1 MSINVSSDVAL
12 PSEAKK
18 VVWRIFGAGES
29 LLNKRSTYDLIAP
42 VISRR
47 YVASDDER
55 DKAIAEIRGWFVVH
69 ESRRRIRPD
78 MIEPIADMIVEG
90 IDVECPELGP
100 WAIAWI
106 NSDVVKKI
114 ILSRWSDELV
124 ASFVDAVLRVLDQLC
139 DQDRIL
145 DPAQSARLAGVDVDG
160 TIPRGS
166 FDRDGKVQTFD
177 ELYTHNS
184 KLVHFAIHRKA
195 INLMKLILDVLPERF
210 ESMIA
215 RLDHRVVQAWAAD
228 YMNSM
233 AEPMNYRRRLEWIA
247 RGSCDDLIALGIVHT
262 LNIVKRLDSDRYYA
276 ERLGQGRHGWRGES
290 RTPPDELDRV
300 VTGLIGGL
308 TDRLGA
314 LDSMDCV
321 RWIGE
326 LLGRA
331 PNMLDGRGGQERP
344 RRVGQLEEACT
355 AVLAGVVMRS
365 WSEDL
370 RAAWILG
377 LRLNTRGTWARHIVD
392 VALAVRDSDRA
403 LANEMFRVAL
413 EQGERKVAEDS
424 AKRHFYENWSDWHYR
439 EWTDRLGVALALGH
453 EDVDLVKWVSDR
465 CRPLPLSVWDVEA
478 DSASFYAADPVVQ
491 FWFLVAFHAIV
502 HRGEV
507 EMIVD
512 PAEVRALSELL
523 WAHCHFLGQHVNNY
537 VRNSVAVEY
546 AARCAIEYGEPNDGW
561 LLDQVG
567 NREVGPRALWALMCQ
582 RSRKRACEEPT
593 DTDSEAKT
601 TEEFLRVASRRF
613 GDGSRF
619 DLEDLKYWSGLWIL
633 LEAIEEAER
642 TAKAMLVILPRDRE
656 FRRRLGRV
664 YEITILKLLSLVANT
679 IKLSPAM
686 ESVVIRLYKDLWGGS
701 YIPEHERTDRRQ
713 IDEWLSRSELRV

>member
-29 LLNKRSTYDLIAP
+29 LLNKRSTYDLIEP

-69 ESRRRIRPD
+69 ENRRRIRPD

-114 ILSRWSDELV
+114 ILSRWSGELV

-210 ESMIA
+210 ESMIT

-247 RGSCDDLIALGIVHT
+247 RG
-262 LNIVKRLDSDRYYA
+262 
-276 ERLGQGRHGWRGES
+276 
-290 RTPPDELDRV
+290 
-300 VTGLIGGL
+300 
-308 TDRLGA
+308 
-314 LDSMDCV
+314 
-321 RWIGE
+321 
-326 LLGRA
+326 
-331 PNMLDGRGGQERP
+331 
-344 RRVGQLEEACT
+344 
-355 AVLAGVVMRS
+355 
-365 WSEDL
+365 
-370 RAAWILG
+370 
-377 LRLNTRGTWARHIVD
+377 
-392 VALAVRDSDRA
+392 
-403 LANEMFRVAL
+403 
-413 EQGERKVAEDS
+413 
-424 AKRHFYENWSDWHYR
+424 
-439 EWTDRLGVALALGH
+439 
-453 EDVDLVKWVSDR
+453 
-465 CRPLPLSVWDVEA
+465 
-478 DSASFYAADPVVQ
+478 
-491 FWFLVAFHAIV
+491 
-502 HRGEV
+502 
-507 EMIVD
+507 
-512 PAEVRALSELL
+512 
-523 WAHCHFLGQHVNNY
+523 
-537 VRNSVAVEY
+537 
-546 AARCAIEYGEPNDGW
+546 
-561 LLDQVG
+561 
-567 NREVGPRALWALMCQ
+567 
-582 RSRKRACEEPT
+582 
-593 DTDSEAKT
+593 
-601 TEEFLRVASRRF
+601 
-613 GDGSRF
+613 
-619 DLEDLKYWSGLWIL
+619 
-633 LEAIEEAER
+633 
-642 TAKAMLVILPRDRE
+642 
-656 FRRRLGRV
+656 
-664 YEITILKLLSLVANT
+664 
-679 IKLSPAM
+679 
-686 ESVVIRLYKDLWGGS
+686 
-701 YIPEHERTDRRQ
+701 
-713 IDEWLSRSELRV
+713 